1 MRILRWAKAHVRKTL
16 WILALAFAVALG
28 WSAAGFSQDG
38 GVGPFK
44 FVYGM
49 VQPDAFYVK
58 NPNGGRVRY
67 DVKTSG
73 AMMTIYKDGKPW
85 LTIETPKTGAQY
97 VIGDPTVKAPIIVL
111 PAPKR

>member
-1 MRILRWAKAHVRKTL
+1 ML
-16 WILALAFAVALG
+16 WIVALAFALALG
-28 WSAAGFSQDG
+28 WSAAGFTQGGPKDG
-38 GVGPFK
+38 GPAVLGG
-44 FVYGM
+44 YGM

-67 DVKTSG
+67 DIKTSG